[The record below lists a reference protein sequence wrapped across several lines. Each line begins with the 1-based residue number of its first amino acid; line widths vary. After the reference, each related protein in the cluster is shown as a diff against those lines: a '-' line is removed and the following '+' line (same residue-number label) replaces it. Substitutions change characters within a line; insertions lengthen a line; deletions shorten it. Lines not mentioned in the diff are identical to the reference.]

1 MKPTLPLRSL
11 AGVAAVA
18 LGAGLLPAASSARS
32 IGSVVRAFCLSAF
45 ETEMAQAGKTPP
57 PGMAHYAC
65 GCVARRI
72 TEGGTVDQAR
82 SSCRAETA
90 RRYPI

>member
-1 MKPTLPLRSL
+1 MTSLHPLRSL
-11 AGVAAVA
+11 VA
-18 LGAGLLPAASSARS
+18 LAAMVLSGAVLPQASPASG

>member
-1 MKPTLPLRSL
+1 MKPTFPLRSL
-11 AGVAAVA
+11 AGVAAFVLGVA
-18 LGAGLLPAASSARS
+18 LLPPAASARS

-65 GCVARRI
+65 GCVARQI
-72 TEGGTVDQAR
+72 TDGGSLEQAR
-82 SSCRAETA
+82 TSCRAETA

>member
-11 AGVAAVA
+11 AGVAAVM
-18 LGAGLLPAASSARS
+18 LGAGLLPPASSARS

-45 ETEMAQAGKTPP
+45 ETEMAQAGKTAP

-65 GCVARRI
+65 GCVARQI
-72 TEGGTVDQAR
+72 NEGGSLQQAR
-82 SSCRAETA
+82 TSCRAETA